1 MMAKIVRLC
10 VLFLH
15 GLFPMLFPLASSFAL
30 DWHRG
35 ILQIDHMDSSIQMQK
50 YGETSPSYP
59 EFNLPIQM
67 TDLAEFSSESEAIMC
82 FRLSTGMMVEWN
94 GPGKFSIDRFEHSW
108 LPSSLSAG
116 ESEYARALLY
126 LNRGRLFIDAE
137 QLSDATSL
145 VIETPLGTLLG
156 QNAIFAIDV
165 ENFRGG
171 EKKNCTLYCFS
182 GSVRFEGHDGTSL
195 ELSQGN
201 KLALLFNEGMLKETT
216 MILDASDQILWDQ
229 FNRQRQKFSNPQQF
243 PERILPNLEEALK
256 PALEDAPVQ
265 PSNYFYMP
273 VLPTT
278 PSFNHD

>member
-1 MMAKIVRLC
+1 
-10 VLFLH
+10 
-15 GLFPMLFPLASSFAL
+15 
-30 DWHRG
+30 
-35 ILQIDHMDSSIQMQK
+35 
-50 YGETSPSYP
+50 
-59 EFNLPIQM
+59 
-67 TDLAEFSSESEAIMC
+67 MC